1 MTAKIR
7 GDILTLHERAQVA
20 KDILE
25 LLRKPGGTK
34 NFAVVQGYIPKKMEK
49 KFKDTTSKWMS
60 VVEDVSDP
68 ELVKK
73 KPTLFDN
80 KIFVRTFEVIT
91 QSQGIPKRGESDP
104 TPMIALMW
112 PIFYGLMFADVG
124 SRIVTNGIRSSFQ
137 TERTRK
143 SF

>member
-1 MTAKIR
+1 
-7 GDILTLHERAQVA
+7 
-20 KDILE
+20 
-25 LLRKPGGTK
+25 
-34 NFAVVQGYIPKKMEK
+34 
-49 KFKDTTSKWMS
+49 MS

-91 QSQGIPKRGESDP
+91 QSQGIPKKGESDP

-112 PIFYGLMFADVG
+112 PIFYGLMFADLGHGLLLMGLGLVFKLKAQG
-124 SRIVTNGIRSSFQ
+124 NLSRWGMLIAISGRSRYTSRNCIRMD
-137 TERTRK
+137 TK
-143 SF
+143 PL